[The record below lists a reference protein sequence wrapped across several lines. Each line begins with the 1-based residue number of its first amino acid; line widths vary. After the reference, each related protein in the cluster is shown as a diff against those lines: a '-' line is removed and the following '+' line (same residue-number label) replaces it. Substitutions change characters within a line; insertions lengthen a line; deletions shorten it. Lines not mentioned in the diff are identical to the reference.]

1 MKISE
6 SFKRAA
12 ITAVTGAVV
21 STVVDRVSNKVIV
34 AVTKKVSSMID
45 DYRNNRD
52 NRIKVKQ

>member
-21 STVVDRVSNKVIV
+21 SAVVDRVSNKVIV
-34 AVTKKVSSMID
+34 AVTKKVSSIID